1 MHQAITR
8 EELFQQIIEAHA
20 HEPLT
25 TTQIRILCD
34 RAGLFDGDPRVAQA
48 DARVKDAIIRG
59 LARQKGWTD
68 KDGNPVELFNVVR
81 TNPRTSKEE
90 HVYLNLEIAT
100 FEDHVY
106 LVKDRLAKADYFRDQ
121 AKDIYQHGCK
131 MHGRKF
137 QRLFR
142 FD

>member
-1 MHQAITR
+1 MHHAITQ
-8 EELFQQIIEAHA
+8 EELFQQILEAHA

-25 TTQIRILCD
+25 TAQIRILCE
-34 RAGLFDGDPRVAQA
+34 RAGLFDGDARVINA

-68 KDGNPVELFNVVR
+68 KDGNPIELFNVVQV
-81 TNPRTSKEE
+81 NPKTSKEE

-100 FEDHVY
+100 FDHHVY
-106 LVKDRLAKADYFRDQ
+106 LVKDRLSKADYFREE
-121 AKDIYQHGCK
+121 AKNIYTHGCK
-131 MHGRKF
+131 KFGRKF
-137 QRLFR
+137 QRLFQ